1 MLLYLGS
8 LVPTFAKIFLT
19 ERRYC
24 FTINFEMGSLLAAC
38 TPKRTSSENIFRRG
52 IVSLIPWRLVGM
64 HSKVQKSSH
73 YLHAVLSFFRVKF
86 EGLAATS
93 FCAASYTDD
102 DLQRTS
108 IGVSARD

>member
-1 MLLYLGS
+1 
-8 LVPTFAKIFLT
+8 
-19 ERRYC
+19 
-24 FTINFEMGSLLAAC
+24 
-38 TPKRTSSENIFRRG
+38 
-52 IVSLIPWRLVGM
+52 M

-73 YLHAVLSFFRVKF
+73 YLHAVLSFLRVKF